1 MKNLLVKDS
10 LEQLKT
16 YRLLIAVVVF
26 LIFGL
31 TSPVLMKMM
40 PKMMPVT
47 ETAGGLQMKIIGE
60 ASLADAASQYLGLIS
75 QMGILLVIIFA
86 MGALTG
92 GSSRRVASM
101 LLSKPISRSDYL
113 LSKYTVNAVMFVVA
127 ITLGTLA
134 FYGYSVVLYDY
145 FSPAGLPLSIVCT
158 SVFFLMVLALT
169 ILFSALMKSSA
180 AAGGLALLSLFA
192 VAVVPGFF
200 KPIKNYA
207 PGHLMDLAW
216 QILARTES
224 SGAALWPL
232 IVTAV
237 LTVVVL
243 IVAVSIFNRKDI

>member
-1 MKNLLVKDS
+1 MRNLLAKDA

-40 PKMMPVT
+40 PKMIPVT
-47 ETAGGLQMKIIGE
+47 ETTGGLQMKIIGE
-60 ASLADAASQYLGLIS
+60 ASLADAASQYIGLVT

-92 GSSRRVASM
+92 SGSRKVESM

-113 LSKYTVNAVMFVVA
+113 LSKYTVNALMFIIA

-134 FYGYSVVLYDY
+134 FYGYSVVLYGY
-145 FSPAGLPLSIVCT
+145 FSPAGLPVSIVCT
-158 SVFFLMVLALT
+158 SVFFLLVLALT

-180 AAGGLALLSLFA
+180 AAGGLALISLFA
-192 VAVVPGFF
+192 AAVVPGFF
-200 KPIKNYA
+200 RPIKNYV

-216 QILARTES
+216 LILAKKEG
-224 SGAALWPL
+224 SGAALTPL
-232 IVTAV
+232 AVTAV
-237 LTVVVL
+237 LTITIL
-243 IVAVSIFNRKDI
+243 IVAVFLFNRKDI